1 MITSHTDWRGN
12 VIEVGDTVLYPAQ
25 SGSSAAHL
33 VEGVVLGFDEGPES
47 YSYMEGRFAKPD
59 RMRVAP
65 TRRSD
70 FGQWD
75 GRPVVILSSL
85 RHVVKAAP

>member
-1 MITSHTDWRGN
+1 VITSHTDWRGN
-12 VIEVGDTVLYPAQ
+12 LIEVGDVVLYPAQ
-25 SGSSAAHL
+25 SGSNAAHL
-33 VEGVVLGFDEGPES
+33 VEGVVLGFDEGPET
-47 YSYMEGRFAKPD
+47 YVYGVWDKPD

-75 GRPVVILSSL
+75 GKPVVILSSL
-85 RHVVKAAP
+85 KHVVKVVQ

>member
-12 VIEVGDTVLYPAQ
+12 VIEVGDVVLYPTGQ
-25 SGSSAAHL
+25 GSSAAHM
-33 VEGVVLGFDEGPES
+33 VEGVVLEFDEGPET
-47 YSYMEGRFAKPD
+47 YSYDKGKHCPD

-75 GRPVVILSSL
+75 GKPVVILSSL
-85 RHVVKAAP
+85 KHVVKVVQ